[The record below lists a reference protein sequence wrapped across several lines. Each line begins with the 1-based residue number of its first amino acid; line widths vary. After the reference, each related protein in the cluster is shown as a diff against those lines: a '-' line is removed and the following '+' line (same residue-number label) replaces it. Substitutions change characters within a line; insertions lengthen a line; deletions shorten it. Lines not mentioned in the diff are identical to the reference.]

1 MPSEGLPSCTKL
13 ITNII
18 SWKTIIFSKLA
29 ESQIVYL
36 SNEKYFYHQEFWVLE
51 ALYIH
56 NDMETLLPRAQTL
69 LKIVFSFFS
78 II

>member
-1 MPSEGLPSCTKL
+1 MPSEGLTLCTKL

-18 SWKTIIFSKLA
+18 SWKTVIFSELA

-36 SNEKYFYHQEFWVLE
+36 SNEKYFYHQEFGVLE

-69 LKIVFSFFS
+69 LKIVSSFFS